1 MDYVQSE
8 VVDTQPD
15 VIEQGLITDQYNT
28 EGSVCHQTM
37 NFHLIQYTW

>member
-1 MDYVQSE
+1 MDYVQSG

-37 NFHLIQYTW
+37 NFHLI